1 MSNTIETIIE
11 RHQNIQRDALLPLLQ
26 EIQDETGYLSEEA
39 IIKVAENLHLPTSK
53 VYGVAT
59 FYDLFRFGPRGK
71 FHIQVCRGTACHVMG
86 SATVLQEMEKQLK
99 LKVGQTSR
107 DGLFSLGIV
116 RCMGAC
122 ALGPVV
128 SVNKEFFPAATAADI
143 AGIISQCRQNGFEQT
158 EQ

>member
-1 MSNTIETIIE
+1 MSTSIESIIAKHLNT
-11 RHQNIQRDALLPLLQ
+11 QRDALLPLLQ
-26 EIQDETGYLSEEA
+26 EIQDETGYLPEEA

-59 FYDLFRFGPRGK
+59 FYDLFRFEPRGK
-71 FHIQVCRGTACHVMG
+71 YHLQVCRGTACHVMG

-99 LKVGQTSR
+99 LKPGQTSR
-107 DGLFSLGIV
+107 DGLFSLDIV

-128 SVNKEFFPAATAADI
+128 SVNQEFFPAASPAAI
-143 AGIISQCRQNGFEQT
+143 AGIIAQCKQKGS
-158 EQ
+158 

>member
-1 MSNTIETIIE
+1 MNTPIESIIE
-11 RHQNIQRDALLPLLQ
+11 KHLNIQRDALLPLLQ

-39 IIKVAENLHLPTSK
+39 IIKVAESLHLPTSK

-59 FYDLFRFGPRGK
+59 FYDLFRFEPRGK
-71 FHIQVCRGTACHVMG
+71 FHLQVCRGTACHVMG
-86 SATVLQEMEKQLK
+86 SATVLHEMEKQLK

-107 DGLFSLGIV
+107 DGLFSLDIV

-128 SVNKEFFPAATAADI
+128 SVNQEFFPATSASDI
-143 AGIISQCRQNGFEQT
+143 AGIIGQCKQKGS
-158 EQ
+158 